1 MQIKKLKLFT
11 TNIIAQKEFYS
22 KVLGFNIS
30 SEDHFSVSF
39 NVGHSILEFQLRD
52 NSTQYHFAFN
62 IPSNKEEEALL
73 WLKSRVK
80 ILKDGNKEIQD
91 FDFWNAKAIYFYDAD
106 NNIVEFISRK
116 NLNNSTHVIFDS
128 SQVLEICEIGIPTT
142 NIEKL
147 YKLIHEKAGV
157 PKFSG
162 DMERFCAQGDENGL
176 FIIINKTIK
185 KWFPTNEEA
194 IPADFEILFEQEGSI
209 YNLTYSK
216 EELSLKCY

>member
-91 FDFWNAKAIYFYDAD
+91 FDFGMRKP
-106 NNIVEFISRK
+106 FISMMQTITL
-116 NLNNSTHVIFDS
+116 LNSFR
-128 SQVLEICEIGIPTT
+128 
-142 NIEKL
+142 EK
-147 YKLIHEKAGV
+147 I
-157 PKFSG
+157 
-162 DMERFCAQGDENGL
+162 
-176 FIIINKTIK
+176 
-185 KWFPTNEEA
+185 
-194 IPADFEILFEQEGSI
+194 
-209 YNLTYSK
+209 
-216 EELSLKCY
+216 